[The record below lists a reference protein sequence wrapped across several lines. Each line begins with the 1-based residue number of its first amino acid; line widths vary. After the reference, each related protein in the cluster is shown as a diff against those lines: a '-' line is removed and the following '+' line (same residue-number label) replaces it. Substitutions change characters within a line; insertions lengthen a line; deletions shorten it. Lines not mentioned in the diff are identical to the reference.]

1 MLNEFKSKLDILLR
15 KIAVMTVTILL
26 FFFVF
31 ISSDKI
37 ETGSKLYFVGQIK
50 KIDII
55 KGKNSRAILTIK
67 EYPDYDFVIYRDRE
81 FFNSYNYHNGEKT
94 YVNLN
99 KKIKIAISKDDFDWK
114 TKNEFIKFL
123 DLSDGKTWNVEKYQM
138 LE

>member
-81 FFNSYNYHNGEKT
+81 FL
-94 YVNLN
+94 V
-99 KKIKIAISKDDFDWK
+99 
-114 TKNEFIKFL
+114 L
-123 DLSDGKTWNVEKYQM
+123 DI
-138 LE
+138 